1 MLHNVTPHVSI
12 SLATTAESAASSL
25 FDSYEHPV
33 SSLPSTDAE
42 STACGSHHIAPES
55 GNFLYNVLSLFKK
68 KVDGAICTLWLRHI
82 YMLRHINI
90 ISIWQNIHL
99 I

>member
-12 SLATTAESAASSL
+12 SLASSAETAASSL
-25 FDSYEHPV
+25 SDSYEHPV

-55 GNFLYNVLSLFKK
+55 GNFLYNVLSLFIKK
-68 KVDGAICTLWLRHI
+68 
-82 YMLRHINI
+82 MLMLLYALYLYI
-90 ISIWQNIHL
+90 
-99 I
+99 

>member
-25 FDSYEHPV
+25 SDSYEHPV
-33 SSLPSTDAE
+33 SSLPSTDAG

-68 KVDGAICTLWLRHI
+68 NVDYAICTLFI
-82 YMLRHINI
+82 HINI

>member
-12 SLATTAESAASSL
+12 SLTTTAESAVSSL
-25 FDSYEHPV
+25 SDSYVHPV
-33 SSLPSTDAE
+33 SGSPSTDAE
-42 STACGSHHIAPES
+42 STACGSHDIAPES

-68 KVDGAICTLWLRHI
+68 NVDVAICTLFI
-82 YMLRHINI
+82 HINI

>member
-25 FDSYEHPV
+25 SDSYEHPV

-42 STACGSHHIAPES
+42 STACGSHHIAPE
-55 GNFLYNVLSLFKK
+55 
-68 KVDGAICTLWLRHI
+68 
-82 YMLRHINI
+82 
-90 ISIWQNIHL
+90 
-99 I
+99 

>member
-25 FDSYEHPV
+25 SDSYEHPV
-33 SSLPSTDAE
+33 SSLPSTDAG

-55 GNFLYNVLSLFKK
+55 GNFLYNVLSLFIKN
-68 KVDGAICTLWLRHI
+68 VDGAICTLFI
-82 YMLRHINI
+82 HINI

>member
-25 FDSYEHPV
+25 SDSYEHPV
-33 SSLPSTDAE
+33 SSLPSTDAG

-68 KVDGAICTLWLRHI
+68 NVGAICTLFI
-82 YMLRHINI
+82 HINI

>member
-25 FDSYEHPV
+25 SDSYEHPV

-55 GNFLYNVLSLFKK
+55 GNFLYNVLSVEEGQGNTVGMIVF
-68 KVDGAICTLWLRHI
+68 VYSDQIST
-82 YMLRHINI
+82 I
-90 ISIWQNIHL
+90 ISNKIR
-99 I
+99 

>member
-12 SLATTAESAASSL
+12 SLATIAESAASSL
-25 FDSYEHPV
+25 SDSYEHPV

-68 KVDGAICTLWLRHI
+68 KVDGAICTLFI
-82 YMLRHINI
+82 HINI

>member
-1 MLHNVTPHVSI
+1 MLHNVTPHVSF

-25 FDSYEHPV
+25 SDSYEHPV
-33 SSLPSTDAE
+33 SGSPSTDAE
-42 STACGSHHIAPES
+42 SIACGSHHIAPES
-55 GNFLYNVLSLFKK
+55 GNFLYNILSLFKK
-68 KVDGAICTLWLRHI
+68 NVDVAICTLFI
-82 YMLRHINI
+82 HINI

>member
-25 FDSYEHPV
+25 SDSYEHPV
-33 SSLPSTDAE
+33 SSLPSTDAG
-42 STACGSHHIAPES
+42 STACCSHHIAPES

-68 KVDGAICTLWLRHI
+68 NVDGAICTLFI
-82 YMLRHINI
+82 HINI